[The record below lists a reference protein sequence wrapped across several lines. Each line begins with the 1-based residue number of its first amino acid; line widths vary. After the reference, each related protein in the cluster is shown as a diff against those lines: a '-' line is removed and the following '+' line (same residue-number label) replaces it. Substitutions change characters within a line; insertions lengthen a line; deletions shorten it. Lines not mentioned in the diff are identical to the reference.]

1 MKTKN
6 TPSFQFSPLAKTRF
20 FLFSLSVFC
29 LLSTSLM
36 SCTKTSTAEQ
46 DKKDDDAI
54 TSYLSKDSI
63 NAIKTSSGLYYYVD
77 SVGTGMQVSA
87 NNTVYMKYK
96 GYLLDGTVFD
106 KDTIGAYITLP
117 NTNKELTSKEWTI
130 KGLQEGIP
138 KFKVGGKGKLFI
150 PSKLGY
156 GTEAIG
162 KIPANSVLIFEVEV
176 IEIK

>member
-6 TPSFQFSPLAKTRF
+6 TLSIQFLPFAKTRF
-20 FLFSLSVFC
+20 FLVNLSIFC
-29 LLSTSLM
+29 LLSTSLL

-54 TSYLSKDSI
+54 TSYLSQHSI
-63 NAIKTSSGLYYYVD
+63 TATKTSSGLYY
-77 SVGTGMQVSA
+77 SIEKEGTGMQVSA
-87 NNTVYMKYK
+87 NNTVYMTYK
-96 GYLLDGTVFD
+96 AYLLN
-106 KDTIGAYITLP
+106 DTIFDENKTGTTLSLP
-117 NTNKELTSKEWTI
+117 NTI
-130 KGLQEGIP
+130 KGWQEGIP

-156 GTEAIG
+156 GTEAVG
-162 KIPANSVLIFEVEV
+162 TIPANSVLIFEVEV

>member
-6 TPSFQFSPLAKTRF
+6 TPSIQFSPFAKTRF
-20 FLFSLSVFC
+20 FLVNLSIFC
-29 LLSTSLM
+29 LLSTSLL

-54 TSYLSKDSI
+54 TSYLSQHSI
-63 NAIKTSSGLYYYVD
+63 SATKTSSGLYFSIED
-77 SVGTGMQVSA
+77 PGAGMQVSA

-96 GYLLDGTVFD
+96 AYLLDGTVFD
-106 KDTIGAYITLP
+106 ENKIGTNITLP
-117 NTNKELTSKEWTI
+117 NTI
-130 KGLQEGIP
+130 KGWQEGIP
-138 KFKVGGKGKLFI
+138 KFKVSGKGKLFI

-156 GTEAIG
+156 GTDATG

>member
-6 TPSFQFSPLAKTRF
+6 TLSIQFLPFAKTRF
-20 FLFSLSVFC
+20 FLINLSVFC
-29 LLSTSLM
+29 LLSSSLM

-54 TSYLSKDSI
+54 TSYLSKHSI
-63 NAIKTSSGLYYYVD
+63 NNATKTSSGLYY
-77 SVGTGMQVSA
+77 SIEKEGTGMQVSA
-87 NNTVYMKYK
+87 NNTVYMTYK
-96 GYLLDGTVFD
+96 AYLLN
-106 KDTIGAYITLP
+106 DTIFDENKTGTALSLP
-117 NTNKELTSKEWTI
+117 NTI
-130 KGLQEGIP
+130 KGWQEGIP

-156 GTEAIG
+156 GTEATG

>member
-1 MKTKN
+1 MKTKKML
-6 TPSFQFSPLAKTRF
+6 SIQFLPFAKTRF

-29 LLSTSLM
+29 LLSTSLL

-54 TSYLSKDSI
+54 TSYLSKNSI
-63 NAIKTSSGLYYYVD
+63 NNATKNSSGLYYTIED
-77 SVGTGMQVSA
+77 LGTGMQVKA

-106 KDTIGAYITLP
+106 ENKIGTTLSLP
-117 NTNKELTSKEWTI
+117 NTI
-130 KGLQEGIP
+130 KGWQEGIP

-156 GTEAIG
+156 GTEAVG
-162 KIPANSVLIFEVEV
+162 TIPANSVLIFEVEV

>member
-6 TPSFQFSPLAKTRF
+6 TISFQFSPLAKTRF

-29 LLSTSLM
+29 LLSASLM
-36 SCTKTSTAEQ
+36 SCNKTSTAEQ

-63 NAIKTSSGLYYYVD
+63 NAIKTSSGLYYSVD
-77 SVGTGMQVSA
+77 EEGTGLQVSA
-87 NNTVYMKYK
+87 KNTVYMKYK

-106 KDTIGAYITLP
+106 KDTIGTNIELP
-117 NTNKELTSKEWTI
+117 NTI
-130 KGLQEGIP
+130 KGWQEGIP

-156 GTEAIG
+156 GTEATG

>member
-6 TPSFQFSPLAKTRF
+6 TINSYYFPFSNTSFSFIRF
-20 FLFSLSVFC
+20 FVFC
-29 LLSTSLM
+29 LLSTSLL

-54 TSYLSKDSI
+54 TRYLSQHSI
-63 NAIKTSSGLYYYVD
+63 NATKTSSGLYYSIED
-77 SVGTGMQVSA
+77 PGTGMQVSA

-96 GYLLDGTVFD
+96 AYLLDGTVFD
-106 KDTIGAYITLP
+106 ENKIGTTLSLP
-117 NTNKELTSKEWTI
+117 NTI
-130 KGLQEGIP
+130 KGWQEGIP

-156 GTEAIG
+156 GTEATG